1 MNVLFPLNC
10 AAAPPV
16 VFAAV
21 RIIVPPFAESFEFA
35 IAASALKVV
44 VPVEAVRF
52 PEPK

>member
-21 RIIVPPFAESFEFA
+21 RMMVPPFAVSFPSA

-44 VPVEAVRF
+44 VPFDAVRF
-52 PEPK
+52 PAPK